1 MVLFS
6 PAIGLA
12 QAKARA
18 LCLCLV
24 RGCQP
29 IAPHHCPAHATVA
42 FRACPARAPV
52 PASARASARE
62 HRERRRVRRLP
73 KGGEPALLRP
83 VQPGARMF
91 GAINLEHCAAARALL
106 STWAH
111 ARAPCGFPRLVAPS
125 QSFHLLC
132 LSPPLDAVPEGDWLC
147 PICAA
152 SPAAAPPAAAP
163 PAAAPPGLSLCLRQP
178 TGEQSRGALRE
189 QTQEGQGPPLPRA
202 SGALQPTLPASEG
215 DCAAAPMQLSGPGV
229 ATGGAVALRSSTGAP
244 AMNGH
249 EAMLCDTS

>member
-18 LCLCLV
+18 LGLCLV

-111 ARAPCGFPRLVAPS
+111 ARAPLRIPASRRYLSVLPPPVPLAAARRRARGRLALPDLRSVSSCRAA
-125 QSFHLLC
+125 C
-132 LSPPLDAVPEGDWLC
+132 CRAARC
-147 PICAA
+147 CAA
-152 SPAAAPPAAAP
+152 RPQPLPAPTDRRAEPRRAAGADAGGTGAAAAACFRRSAANPA
-163 PAAAPPGLSLCLRQP
+163 R
-178 TGEQSRGALRE
+178 
-189 QTQEGQGPPLPRA
+189 
-202 SGALQPTLPASEG
+202 
-215 DCAAAPMQLSGPGV
+215 
-229 ATGGAVALRSSTGAP
+229 
-244 AMNGH
+244 
-249 EAMLCDTS
+249 